1 MNFYLDFEAT
11 QFSHRIISIGCTTDN
26 GETFS
31 TLVKP
36 SKPEKLTAFIT
47 ELTGITNE
55 MLAEAP
61 SANDAFNQFFD
72 WVISVNDNQMPQYF
86 CYGDS
91 DAKFIERTAKYMT
104 DTRAISFAMSVKAML
119 IDYSSTVTNYL
130 AVQQIA
136 LKKVVALIE
145 DSDEAIQNHN
155 ALEDAEMLR
164 KVVKELQTKCTPADT
179 EKLAAIKST
188 PKPKNNKYLPDICYH
203 WPSNPKKKYEAD
215 TKATEDNYM
224 CKCVD
229 QSGRHVKYFD
239 SVETAAIW
247 LIRYKIANH
256 FAFKRE
262 GDLAKVIERLID
274 RVQKGSQPYG
284 FTWEIKEEKTEQND

>member
-11 QFSHRIISIGCTTDN
+11 QFSQRIISIGCTTDH

-36 SKPEKLTAFIT
+36 VNNEKVNAFIT

-55 MLAEAP
+55 MLTDAP
-61 SANDAFNQFFD
+61 SADEAFNNFFD
-72 WVISVNDNQMPQYF
+72 WIIKINDNTMPQYF

-91 DAKFIERTAKYMT
+91 DKLFIERTVKYMT
-104 DTRAISFAMSVKAML
+104 DIRAISFAMSVKAML
-119 IDYSSTVTNYL
+119 VDYSSTVKNYL
-130 AVQQIA
+130 SVKQIA

-145 DSDEAIQNHN
+145 DADEAVQSHN

-179 EKLAAIKST
+179 EKLATIKST

-203 WPSNPKKKYEAD
+203 WPPNPKKRYDAD
-215 TKATEDNYM
+215 TRATEDNYT
-224 CKCVD
+224 CKCVC
-229 QSGRHVKYFD
+229 QSGKHIKYFD

-247 LIRYKIANH
+247 LMRYNMTSGH
-256 FAFKRE
+256 TLRRE
-262 GDLAKVIERLID
+262 GDIAKVIENIINGI
-274 RVQKGSQPYG
+274 QKGKQPYG
-284 FTWEIKEEKTEQND
+284 FTWEVKEENNKTE